1 MRENFWKTAAKEV
14 GLSAALAT
22 VFCLLAEALLAVFV
36 RAYALSEATIIVSN
50 LVLKTAAAFVFP
62 LLAVRGERALFK
74 GMAAGFLFL
83 LLTTLL
89 FGLIGGFRFSPC
101 SRAAAGR
108 RSAGN
113 CGKNKKKVAK
123 FLAIR
128 YNREKI
134 TSGDDTMIKTI
145 ARPQERKVTGC
156 GECRSTCQSAC
167 KTSCTVGN
175 QSCERVT
182 RESKIEKR

>member
-36 RAYALSEATIIVSN
+36 RAYALSEASIIVSN
-50 LVLKTAAAFVFP
+50 LVLKSAAAFVFP

-89 FGLIGGFRFSPC
+89 FGLIGGFRFSPLFC
-101 SRAAAGR
+101 LDVLLCVLAGGGGAAFGR
-108 RSAGN
+108 
-113 CGKNKKKVAK
+113 K
-123 FLAIR
+123 L
-128 YNREKI
+128 
-134 TSGDDTMIKTI
+134 
-145 ARPQERKVTGC
+145 RK
-156 GECRSTCQSAC
+156 E
-167 KTSCTVGN
+167 
-175 QSCERVT
+175 
-182 RESKIEKR
+182 

>member
-1 MRENFWKTAAKEV
+1 MHENFWKTAAKEV
-14 GLSAALAT
+14 GLSSALAT

-36 RAYALSEATIIVSN
+36 RAYALSEESIIVSN

-62 LLAVRGERALFK
+62 LLTVRGERALFK

-89 FGLIGGFRFSPC
+89 FG
-101 SRAAAGR
+101 
-108 RSAGN
+108 GN